1 MYLRRLRTE
10 AQDPQFHTRYGT
22 HNIPPRSLRIMR
34 YASCGLP
41 MQSSHFLLQF
51 PWSKVKEGTESV
63 KYLKGDLMSNEL
75 LSNMEINLTGESRNT
90 YFIVINFFIRGSK
103 QESEKRTLE
112 DGRREEWV
120 PRFRFVEVR

>member
-1 MYLRRLRTE
+1 
-10 AQDPQFHTRYGT
+10 
-22 HNIPPRSLRIMR
+22 
-34 YASCGLP
+34 

-75 LSNMEINLTGESRNT
+75 LSNMEITLTEESKNT

-120 PRFRFVEVR
+120 P